1 MIIKKKIIKL
11 CEVPH
16 YFTLRDYSIDIE
28 LTNFRTKCV
37 IYVFN
42 RWKSLNYPFLIFRV
56 HLIMILGNTSIIS
69 NI

>member
-1 MIIKKKIIKL
+1 MIIKKKKFIKL
-11 CEVPH
+11 CKVPH

-42 RWKSLNYPFLIFRV
+42 R
-56 HLIMILGNTSIIS
+56 
-69 NI
+69 